1 MFPLNDAAGTFF
13 ANIPQCTRKDL
24 RNAVEAAAKAGP
36 GWAKRTAYN
45 RGQILYRL
53 ARNARGPQRG
63 DGRRHPARRRD
74 ARPPRTKEVAATV
87 DRLIH
92 YAGWTDKYEQVL
104 GNVNP
109 VASPHF
115 NFTVTEPMGI
125 VGVLAPE
132 EAPLLALV
140 SLIAPAITSGN
151 TVVALASTS
160 QPYPAIV
167 LGEMLA
173 TSDLP
178 GGVVNLLTGFRKE
191 LVPTFATHTHLRAI
205 SGVANADERKTAQ
218 ARRGR
223 QREARAFDQGGGT
236 RDWFADTAQS
246 LYEIRDYARVQDDLA
261 SDRGVSGLRG
271 AWRVFARVRQPLQ
284 NEFKARLTRLG
295 APGFLDMAHDPAAQ
309 RGRASLERLAG
320 RGSKLQRPLQIRR
333 NGRLPRVGRTG
344 ESHL

>member
-1 MFPLNDAAGTFF
+1 MSRLPITKTPKVYVGGAFIRSESVRTYPIKDAAGNFF
-13 ANIPQCTRKDL
+13 ANIPQCTRKDV

-45 RGQILYRL
+45 HGQIIYRL
-53 ARNARGPQRG
+53 AEMIEARQA
-63 DGRRHPARRRD
+63 DMTD
-74 ARPPRTKEVAATV
+74 ALALGGVSKTAAAKEIAATI
-87 DRLIH
+87 DRLIY

-125 VGVLAPE
+125 IGLLAPE

-140 SLIAPAITSGN
+140 SLFAPAIACGN
-151 TVVALASTS
+151 TVVALASTA

-191 LVPTFATHTHLRAI
+191 MVPTFATHTHLRAVQ
-205 SGVANADERKTAQ
+205 GVANAEERKAIKLAAADSVKRVKLSKT
-218 ARRGR
+218 
-223 QREARAFDQGGGT
+223 EEPT
-236 RDWFADTAQS
+236 DWFSDRAQS
-246 LYEIRDYARVQDDLA
+246 LYEIRDLV
-261 SDRGVSGLRG
+261 
-271 AWRVFARVRQPLQ
+271 
-284 NEFKARLTRLG
+284 EFKTTWHPIG
-295 APGFLDMAHDPAAQ
+295 A
-309 RGRASLERLAG
+309 
-320 RGSKLQRPLQIRR
+320 
-333 NGRLPRVGRTG
+333 
-344 ESHL
+344 

>member
-1 MFPLNDAAGTFF
+1 MNRLPITKTPKCYVGGAFIRSESGRVYPLHDSSGAFF

-36 GWAKRTAYN
+36 GWAKRSGYN

-53 ARNARGPQRG
+53 AEMIEARSSEM
-63 DGRRHPARRRD
+63 AD
-74 ARPPRTKEVAATV
+74 AIALGGTKTVDAKKEVAASI

-92 YAGWTDKYEQVL
+92 YAGWADKYEQLL

-125 VGVLAPE
+125 VGVVAPE

-160 QPYPAIV
+160 QPYPSIL

-178 GGVVNLLTGFRKE
+178 GGVVNLLTGNRSE
-191 LVPTFATHTHLRAI
+191 LVPTFTTHAHLRAVC
-205 SGVANADERKTAQ
+205 GVANADERKAIKLG
-218 ARRGR
+218 AAESVKRVKLIKA
-223 QREARAFDQGGGT
+223 EAPH
-236 RDWFADTAQS
+236 DWFADQAQG
-246 LYEIRDYARVQDDLA
+246 LYEIRDFV
-261 SDRGVSGLRG
+261 
-271 AWRVFARVRQPLQ
+271 
-284 NEFKARLTRLG
+284 EFKTTWHPIG
-295 APGFLDMAHDPAAQ
+295 
-309 RGRASLERLAG
+309 
-320 RGSKLQRPLQIRR
+320 
-333 NGRLPRVGRTG
+333 V
-344 ESHL
+344 

>member
-1 MFPLNDAAGTFF
+1 MSRLPITKTPKVYVGGAFIRSESARVYPLKDAAGNFY

-45 RGQILYRL
+45 RGQIIYRL
-53 ARNARGPQRG
+53 GEMIEARANEMA
-63 DGRRHPARRRD
+63 D
-74 ARPPRTKEVAATV
+74 ALALGGASKGAAVKEVAATI
-87 DRLIH
+87 DRLIY
-92 YAGWTDKYEQVL
+92 YAGWADKYEQVL

-140 SLIAPAITSGN
+140 SLFAPVITSGN

-160 QPYPAIV
+160 QPYPAIL

-178 GGVVNLLTGFRKE
+178 GGVVNILTGYRKE
-191 LVPTFATHTHLRAI
+191 MVPTFATHTHLRAL
-205 SGVANADERKTAQ
+205 SGVASAEERKILALGAADSIKRLHLVKAEEQ
-218 ARRGR
+218 P
-223 QREARAFDQGGGT
+223 
-236 RDWFADTAQS
+236 DWFADAAQS
-246 LYEIRDYARVQDDLA
+246 LYAIRDTL
-261 SDRGVSGLRG
+261 
-271 AWRVFARVRQPLQ
+271 
-284 NEFKARLTRLG
+284 EFKTTWHPIG
-295 APGFLDMAHDPAAQ
+295 A
-309 RGRASLERLAG
+309 
-320 RGSKLQRPLQIRR
+320 
-333 NGRLPRVGRTG
+333 
-344 ESHL
+344 